1 MENSGRQIRWL
12 VMTLLFITGVLT
24 EVYLL
29 TGCRNQWGQDASS
42 LIFFLGSL
50 LAGAAAMILSF
61 LPAPAARTP
70 NKYRPG
76 WISIAAWIFVVF
88 LLVLPVIQ
96 LAWQKFPVDYSDPSQ
111 SDIIPQ
117 IHAMVSRFWHG
128 VNPYLVIRDWGYDLS
143 PTYLPLTWFPFSIPY
158 ALDLDYR
165 IVAFVLFLLAVVV
178 AFKYWQ
184 PGWIGILAGSAYL
197 LLWLR
202 RVAID
207 DDIIYGVT
215 VEWLIAGYYLIFL
228 ASWRSRSAWIQA
240 LALLLCLL
248 SRYALVFWLPIL
260 ILYLWNLR
268 GRMHVYKGIMITLGG
283 LMLIYVLPFLARDPG
298 SFSRGLAHHQRAA
311 IDEWHGQP
319 WQENLD
325 QPYTLYKGVG
335 LANRFYE
342 MSDLPVEQRLQRL
355 QRTQILLLIVWVI
368 VSMGLFTWRVRKMIH
383 PMYFLWGSLKIY
395 LALFYHMLQ
404 LPYTYLFVVLVAI
417 NLPMLVRLFRDRGII
432 DQSTVPAPA
441 TTV

>member
-1 MENSGRQIRWL
+1 M
-12 VMTLLFITGVLT
+12 
-24 EVYLL
+24 
-29 TGCRNQWGQDASS
+29 
-42 LIFFLGSL
+42 
-50 LAGAAAMILSF
+50 
-61 LPAPAARTP
+61 
-70 NKYRPG
+70 
-76 WISIAAWIFVVF
+76 VVIKG
-88 LLVLPVIQ
+88 IQ
-96 LAWQKFPVDYSDPSQ
+96 
-111 SDIIPQ
+111 
-117 IHAMVSRFWHG
+117 
-128 VNPYLVIRDWGYDLS
+128 
-143 PTYLPLTWFPFSIPY
+143 
-158 ALDLDYR
+158 
-165 IVAFVLFLLAVVV
+165 
-178 AFKYWQ
+178 
-184 PGWIGILAGSAYL
+184 
-197 LLWLR
+197 
-202 RVAID
+202 
-207 DDIIYGVT
+207 DIIYGVT

-441 TTV
+441 PTV